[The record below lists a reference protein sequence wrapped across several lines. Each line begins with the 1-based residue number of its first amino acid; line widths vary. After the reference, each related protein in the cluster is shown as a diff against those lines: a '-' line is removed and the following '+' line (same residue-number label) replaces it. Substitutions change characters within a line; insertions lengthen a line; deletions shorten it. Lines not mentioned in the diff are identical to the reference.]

1 MTFSSDGLLALCAKR
16 INELQFAFAKLSKQP
31 GPQGERGEV
40 GPAGKDG
47 ARGERGEKGERGDV
61 GERGPAGE
69 IGPAGRDGARGPV
82 GPRGPAGKDG
92 ERGPMP
98 DHEWSGTKLR
108 FQKPDGEWG
117 KFVQL
122 RGPKGDAGNPGTSGG
137 GYVVGG
143 GFDPSDLPAATNA
156 TPDAF
161 LVRQGET
168 WAVATYA
175 QMSTWL
181 GGAVSVVVDALLTE
195 DGEIVVTESR
205 DVIIQE

>member
-1 MTFSSDGLLALCAKR
+1 
-16 INELQFAFAKLSKQP
+16 
-31 GPQGERGEV
+31 
-40 GPAGKDG
+40 
-47 ARGERGEKGERGDV
+47 
-61 GERGPAGE
+61 
-69 IGPAGRDGARGPV
+69 
-82 GPRGPAGKDG
+82 
-92 ERGPMP
+92 MP

-143 GFDPSDLPAATNA
+143 GGFDPSGLPAATDT

-175 QMSTWL
+175 QMATWL
-181 GGAVSVVVDALLTE
+181 GGSGPVVVDAILTE
-195 DGEIVVTESR
+195 AGDTLVTEAG
-205 DVIIQE
+205 DVIVQG